1 MFEEQPSLI
10 ALADKSKLRSKKKKK
25 THNELAV
32 LQQTLNVTS
41 VICGHLAVTTAC
53 LPTLFDSK

>member
-10 ALADKSKLRSKKKKK
+10 ALADKSKLRSKKRK

-32 LQQTLNVTS
+32 LRQTLNVTS

-53 LPTLFDSK
+53 LPTVFDSK

>member
-10 ALADKSKLRSKKKKK
+10 TLADKSKLSEK

-32 LQQTLNVTS
+32 LQQTLNVPS
-41 VICGHLAVTTAC
+41 VICGHLAVSSVC
-53 LPTLFDSK
+53 LPAMFDSK